1 MNVFFD
7 VQGTLLS
14 GATPRPQAREVFLRI
29 EELGHHVYMWS
40 SAGEAYAHRAAFLL
54 EVHDVSY
61 GYFGKSDQ
69 IPVTVDFV
77 VDDQPNIVR
86 QYGGYEISAFNEDP
100 DDQELWKVVERLG
113 QTKS

>member
-14 GATPRPQAREVFLRI
+14 GVTPRPQTREVFLRI

-40 SAGEAYAHRAAFLL
+40 SAGEDYAYRAAFLL
-54 EVHDVSY
+54 NVYDATY
-61 GYFGKSDQ
+61 GYFGKTDH

-77 VDDQPNIVR
+77 VDDQPGIVR
-86 QYGGYEISAFNEDP
+86 QYGGYEISAFTEDP
-100 DDQELWKVVERLG
+100 EDRELWKVVEKLI
-113 QTKS
+113 S